1 MSTNDTLTQRQRRFV
16 AALFATTSVVDAAA
30 QAGVCQAT
38 GWRYLRDERVLAELA
53 RLQDGVL
60 ASAAAGLASDLQLA
74 RQTLRDAQTADDV
87 PWSARVSAARA
98 ILEAALRLV
107 ELASLARRL
116 SELEANDEIR

>member
-1 MSTNDTLTQRQRRFV
+1 MAQNGTLTRAQARFV
-16 AALFATTSVVDAAA
+16 AALFTSTSVA
-30 QAGVCQAT
+30 QAAETAGIGARS
-38 GWRYLRDERVLAELA
+38 GWRFLQDERVLAELA

-60 ASAAAGLASDLQLA
+60 SSAAAGLASDLQLA
-74 RQTLRDAQTADDV
+74 RQTLRDAQTSKSA
-87 PWSARVSAARA
+87 PWTARVSAARA